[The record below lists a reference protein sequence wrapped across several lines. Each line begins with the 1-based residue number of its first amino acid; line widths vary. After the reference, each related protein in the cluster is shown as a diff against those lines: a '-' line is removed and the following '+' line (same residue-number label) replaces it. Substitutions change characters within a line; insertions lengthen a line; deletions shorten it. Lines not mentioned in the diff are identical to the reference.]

1 MAVELFGF
9 SVGRSRNKK
18 SEEEKKEALPSFA
31 KPVGEDGA
39 TVIDS
44 TTPVGGYFGS
54 YVDFDNEVKTES
66 EFINRYREMAIHPE
80 VESAVEDICNESVV
94 YDDTKQSIQLDLEN
108 VELSDAIKEKIYGE
122 FEYIYGLLDFP
133 TRGYEIFRRWY
144 IDGRLYYHMVV
155 DTKSPKKGIQD
166 LRYVDPTK
174 IKKVIEIEK
183 DKEVN
188 RNDQGI
194 MANVVKKKE
203 EYYMYRENPNTS
215 EAIKIAPEAVC
226 FVTSGLYD
234 ASNRKIISYLHK
246 AIKPLNQLRM
256 IEDAAVIYRISR
268 APERRVFYIDVGSL
282 PKTKAEQYVKGIMNK
297 YRNKLVYDAS
307 TGAIRDDKRHMS
319 MLEDYWLPRREGGK
333 GTEIT
338 TLDGGQNLGEME
350 DVEYFQ
356 KKLYQSLSI
365 PRTRLESGDDFNIGR
380 ASEITRDEVKFMKY
394 IDRLRRK
401 FNEMFIE
408 FLKTQCILKGVL
420 TEDDWS
426 KISQHLKFDY
436 CRDNHF
442 SDLKEY
448 EILGERMNVLREVG
462 QYIGKYFSVEW
473 VRKNILSQ
481 NEDEIKDMD
490 KQISQEREMGII
502 TDDNNGGY

>member
-9 SVGRSRNKK
+9 SIGRSNKK
-18 SEEEKKEALPSFA
+18 TEEEKREALPSFT
-31 KPVGEDGA
+31 KPAGEDGA
-39 TVIDS
+39 AVIDS
-44 TTPVGGYFGS
+44 STPVGGYFGS

-66 EFINRYREMAIHPE
+66 AFISRYREMAIHPE

-94 YDDTKQSIQLDLEN
+94 YDDAKQSIQLDLED
-108 VELSDAIKEKIYGE
+108 VELSDPIKEKIYGE
-122 FEYIYGLLDFP
+122 FEYLYGLLDFQSK
-133 TRGYEIFRRWY
+133 GYEIFRRWY

-166 LRYVDPTK
+166 MRYVDPTK
-174 IKKVIEIEK
+174 IKKIVEVEK

-188 RNDQGI
+188 RNPQGVL
-194 MANVVKKKE
+194 ANVVKKKE
-203 EYYMYRENPNTS
+203 EYFMFRENPNST
-215 EAIKIAPEAVC
+215 EAIRIAPEAVC

-356 KKLYQSLSI
+356 KKLYQALNI
-365 PRTRLESGDDFNIGR
+365 PRTRLELGDDFNLGR

-394 IDRLRRK
+394 IDRLRMK
-401 FNEMFIE
+401 FNELFLTA
-408 FLKTQCILKGVL
+408 LKTQCILKGVM
-420 TEDDWS
+420 TEDDWA
-426 KISQHLKFDY
+426 KIEQKIKFDY

-448 EILGERMNVLREVG
+448 EILGERMNVLRDVD

-490 KQISQEREMGII
+490 KQIAQERELGII
-502 TDDNNGGY
+502 TDDDQGGF